1 MSPLRG
7 LLDVLRRFVIRGCA
21 ALAPACAGSPLR
33 GFLWLL
39 LLGTIPLVGCNAQ
52 NNRSEQTAQET
63 LIVEPP
69 TEYTLDENIGMMLL
83 VGFRGTEVDSLQNPD
98 IVSALRDYHVGS
110 VILFDYDVPT
120 GTRGRNIKDAAQLK
134 QLCRQLR
141 SFKPDLLIGIDQEG
155 GYVSRLS
162 TRYGFPAIPSAQK
175 CAAKGVD
182 TVRHYAALTGR
193 MLEEI
198 GINLD
203 FAPVADVNVN
213 PRCPVIGGIERSFS
227 GDPAVVRRCCMI
239 WSEELLNHH
248 VVSCW
253 KHFPG
258 HGSATGDTHKGLVD
272 VTGTWKPCELD
283 PYRDMPEG
291 HAMVMTAHVINRQLD
306 PSGLPASLSPTMTS
320 LLRDTLHFQ
329 GVIVTD
335 DLAMGAI
342 VQQYSFEQAVRMAVL
357 AGADLLCLSNNGG
370 TYDVNMVPRT
380 VKVIRQMV
388 ADGTVSADRIAQ
400 SASRIRSLK
409 P

>member
-1 MSPLRG
+1 MKLTVIA
-7 LLDVLRRFVIRGCA
+7 LMLVLAGCGGKK
-21 ALAPACAGSPLR
+21 APDTPPVL
-33 GFLWLL
+33 
-39 LLGTIPLVGCNAQ
+39 P
-52 NNRSEQTAQET
+52 
-63 LIVEPP
+63 EPEP
-69 TEYTLDENIGMMLL
+69 EYTLEENIGMMLL
-83 VGFRGTEVDSLQNPD
+83 VGFRGQEVDYDKNVE
-98 IVSALRDYHVGS
+98 IISALRDYHVGS

-120 GTRGRNIKDAAQLK
+120 GTRGRNIQSAEQLK
-134 QLCRQLR
+134 RLCKQLR
-141 SFKPDLLIGIDQEG
+141 SFNPTLLIGIDQEG
-155 GYVSRLS
+155 GYVSRLA

-175 CAAKGVD
+175 CAAKGAD
-182 TVRHYAALTGR
+182 TVRHYADMTGR

-213 PRCPVIGGIERSFS
+213 PACPVIGGIERSFS

-272 VTGTWKPCELD
+272 VTNTWQPYELD
-283 PYRDMPEG
+283 PYRHGENGMDRLMPFT
-291 HAMVMTAHVINRQLD
+291 MVMTAHVINRQLD
-306 PSGLPASLSPTMTS
+306 PSGLPASLSPKITS
-320 LLRDTLHFQ
+320 YLRDTLDFQ

-342 VQQYSFEQAVRMAVL
+342 VQQYSFEKAVRMAVL

-370 TYDVNMVPRT
+370 TYDVNMVPRA
-380 VKVIRQMV
+380 VKVIKQMV
-388 ADGTVSADRIAQ
+388 EDGTVSAERIAQ
-400 SASRIRSLK
+400 SAERVRSLL
-409 P
+409 